1 MTTEATRIT
10 DQPLWWDIWDGRGP
24 FFLVQM
30 VLNPNLYEIFLV
42 FPGSI
47 GHIWLNITYLVQFYR
62 IITNSVMK
70 NVNRRTWCAIR
81 SWRTLAEI
89 TIHDGLHSGKHQ
101 LIHGIFFYQ
110 LIYCFFYVCF
120 FWIIAVYRVVMICR
134 FAEIRSKIK
143 PMEISIWSCGGARL
157 KCWTWWLKPLWT
169 PSSSVLR
176 TQKGVTWLENA
187 PSVEVLIG
195 KSYVYIYMYVCMYR
209 IYTKS
214 GFWIAMLDY
223 QRQTQST
230 IRNRGL
236 ISLGIPMLFG
246 SPHLWWYSND
256 GYLLDGCWLFSG

>member
-110 LIYCFFYVCF
+110 LIYCFFLCLF
-120 FWIIAVYRVVMICR
+120 FLNNSSISSSDDLPICR
-134 FAEIRSKIK
+134 DQIQNQADGDIHLELWRRQVEMLNLVAQATLNSIIKRSQDPKRCNMAGKCSIRGGFNWKI
-143 PMEISIWSCGGARL
+143 ICI
-157 KCWTWWLKPLWT
+157 
-169 PSSSVLR
+169 
-176 TQKGVTWLENA
+176 
-187 PSVEVLIG
+187 
-195 KSYVYIYMYVCMYR
+195 YIYVCMYV
-209 IYTKS
+209 
-214 GFWIAMLDY
+214 
-223 QRQTQST
+223 
-230 IRNRGL
+230 
-236 ISLGIPMLFG
+236 
-246 SPHLWWYSND
+246 
-256 GYLLDGCWLFSG
+256 